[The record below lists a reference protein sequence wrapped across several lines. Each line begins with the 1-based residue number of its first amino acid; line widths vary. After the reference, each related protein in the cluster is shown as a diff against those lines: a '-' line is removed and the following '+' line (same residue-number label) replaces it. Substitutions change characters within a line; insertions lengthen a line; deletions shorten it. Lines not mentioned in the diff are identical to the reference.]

1 MLWLAVFVSLV
12 TILVGVWSAS
22 LSARSS
28 GMTAAAGPRNNF
40 WVRVLGVSLT
50 LFIAERIWRVEQ
62 AGLILGFVVWWFALG
77 PIIAFISIFAAL
89 GLREMVIAIFEP
101 EDPDA
106 GSA

>member
-1 MLWLAVFVSLV
+1 MLWVAVCVSLV

-22 LSARSS
+22 LSARSAD
-28 GMTAAAGPRNNF
+28 MTAAAVSRNDF

-50 LFIAERIWRVEQ
+50 LFIAERMFRVEQ
-62 AGLILGFVVWWFALG
+62 AGLILGFVVWWVALN
-77 PIIAFISIFAAL
+77 PIVAFISIFAVM
-89 GLREMVIAIFEP
+89 GLRQMVIAIVEP